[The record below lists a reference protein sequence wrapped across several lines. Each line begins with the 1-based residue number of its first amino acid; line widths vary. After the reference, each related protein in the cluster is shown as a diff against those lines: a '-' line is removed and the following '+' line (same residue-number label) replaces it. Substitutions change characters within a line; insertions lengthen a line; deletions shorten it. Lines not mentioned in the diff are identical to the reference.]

1 RLRVPIEEHE
11 AFFQKML
18 GDVAE
23 PTLPFGLDDLHGDDP
38 TIERSQRQVDAS
50 LARRIRER
58 ARELGVSAA
67 SMFHLAWAQVLSR
80 PTGRDDVVF
89 GTVLF
94 GRVQAGLGADRLLGL
109 FINTLPIRIR
119 IGEDTV
125 EDSVQSTHAL
135 LGHLLRHEHAPLS
148 LAQRCSA
155 VPPPTPLFSA
165 ILNYRYARDT
175 EAPAA
180 QFHDGRVA
188 LGIVSRTNYP

>member
-1 RLRVPIEEHE
+1 
-11 AFFQKML
+11 
-18 GDVAE
+18 
-23 PTLPFGLDDLHGDDP
+23 
-38 TIERSQRQVDAS
+38 
-50 LARRIRER
+50 
-58 ARELGVSAA
+58 
-67 SMFHLAWAQVLSR
+67 SMFHLGWAQVLSR
-80 PTGRDDVVF
+80 TSGRDDVVF

-188 LGIVSRTNYP
+188 LGIVSRTNYPLVLSVDDLNDRFVLTADVNSSIDPLRICAFMHTAIEQLVDALERAPSTPLHSLDV